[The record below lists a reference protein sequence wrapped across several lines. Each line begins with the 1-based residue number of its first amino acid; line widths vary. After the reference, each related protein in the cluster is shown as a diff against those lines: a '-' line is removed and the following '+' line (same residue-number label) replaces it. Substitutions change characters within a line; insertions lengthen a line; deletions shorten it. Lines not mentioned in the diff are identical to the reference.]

1 MRQKPKIII
10 IAGPN
15 GAGKTT
21 FAEAFL
27 PEEAGCLNFINADLI
42 AKGLSPFAPERAAWQ
57 AGRLMLLEI
66 QRHLQQQESF
76 ALETTLS
83 GRYYAQCIPKWRA
96 KGYHVELFF
105 LRLASPELAI
115 ARVHQ
120 RVQEGGHFIPD
131 PTVRRRFHAGLK
143 NLETLYKPIVN
154 TWAIYD
160 NSGCSPILIEEKHHD
175 QPET

>member
-1 MRQKPKIII
+1 MSQPRIII

-27 PEEAGCLNFINADLI
+27 PEEARCINFVNADLI
-42 AKGLSPFAPERAAWQ
+42 AKGLSPFAPERAAFQ
-57 AGRLMLLEI
+57 AGRLMLREI
-66 QRHLQQQESF
+66 ERHVQHQESF
-76 ALETTLS
+76 AFETTLS
-83 GRYYAQCIPKWRA
+83 GRYYARRIPIWQA
-96 KGYHVELFF
+96 SGYQIELFF

-120 RVQEGGHFIPD
+120 RVKEGGHFVPETI
-131 PTVRRRFHAGLK
+131 VRRRFHAGLR

-154 TWAIYD
+154 AWAVYD
-160 NSGCSPILIEEKHHD
+160 NSGCIPVLIEEKNYD
-175 QPET
+175 